1 MYIIYVTRGDEWLS
15 SVPVHL
21 QMFRTMG
28 WEPPKYA
35 HFSTIMKKEGETKRK
50 LSKRKDSEAA
60 VTYYFE
66 EGYPNISVNE
76 YLLNIA
82 NSTFEPWRRSNP
94 TIPYTEF
101 NVKLGDMSASG
112 SLFDLIK
119 LTDISKDVISKMS
132 GEEVYD
138 RVIVWAEKF
147 DKQLYDLLTANKEYA
162 VKIFSIEK
170 GGKKPRKDIAK
181 WSDVR
186 DQVSYFY
193 PEIFD
198 NKYEWPENIS
208 EEDRKAIIDEYL
220 ATYDYN
226 DDKQAW
232 FDKIKAICDKLGF
245 ASNNKDYKENP
256 EKYKGN
262 VSDVSNVIRV
272 ALTGRQ
278 MSPDMYEI
286 MQVMGDNMTRER
298 IGKR

>member
-1 MYIIYVTRGDEWLS
+1 MVLNQLS
-15 SVPVHL
+15 SKS
-21 QMFRTMG
+21 Q
-28 WEPPKYA
+28 
-35 HFSTIMKKEGETKRK
+35 
-50 LSKRKDSEAA
+50 
-60 VTYYFE
+60 
-66 EGYPNISVNE
+66 

-112 SLFDLIK
+112 SLFDLVK

-132 GEEVYD
+132 GEEVYE

-147 DKQLYDLLTANKEYA
+147 DKELYELLTSNKEYA

-208 EEDRKAIIDEYL
+208 EEDRKAIIAEYL
-220 ATYDYN
+220 ATYDYS

-232 FDKIKAICDKLGF
+232 FEKIKAICDKLGF

-256 EKYKGN
+256 ENYKGN

-286 MQVMGDNMTRER
+286 MQVMGDTMTRER
-298 IGKR
+298 IGK